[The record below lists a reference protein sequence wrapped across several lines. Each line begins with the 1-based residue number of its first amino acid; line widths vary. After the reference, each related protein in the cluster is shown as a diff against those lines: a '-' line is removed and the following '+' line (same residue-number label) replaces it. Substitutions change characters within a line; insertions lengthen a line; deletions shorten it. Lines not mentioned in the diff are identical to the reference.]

1 MSIPA
6 LGAVAG
12 AGFTPY
18 VPKTLAVDA
27 NTPAGSLAGV
37 DGVTGTAGTAG
48 TAATGQAGG
57 ADFASMLS
65 QGMQSL
71 QGLHS
76 TADSL
81 AVKASTGDL
90 NAIHDYTIAATEAST
105 ATQLTTAV
113 RNKALE
119 AFNEIMRMSV

>member
-1 MSIPA
+1 MTIPA
-6 LGAVAG
+6 VGAVAG
-12 AGFTPY
+12 TGFTPY
-18 VPKTLAVDA
+18 VPKTLAADG
-27 NTPAGSLAGV
+27 NTPATSLAGA
-37 DGVTGTAGTAG
+37 DALTGTAG
-48 TAATGQAGG
+48 TAATGQASG

-65 QGMQSL
+65 QGLQSL

-81 AVKASTGDL
+81 ALKASTGDL
-90 NAIHDYTIAATEAST
+90 NALHDYTIAATEAST

>member
-6 LGAVAG
+6 LGAVTG
-12 AGFTPY
+12 TGFTPY
-18 VPKTLAVDA
+18 VPKTLAADA
-27 NTPAGSLAGV
+27 NTPATSLAGA
-37 DGVTGTAGTAG
+37 DGLTGTAGTA
-48 TAATGQAGG
+48 APGQAGG

-81 AVKASTGDL
+81 AAKASTGDL

>member
-6 LGAVAG
+6 VGAVTG

-18 VPKTLAVDA
+18 VPKTLAADA
-27 NTPAGSLAGV
+27 NTPAASLAGA
-37 DGVTGTAGTAG
+37 DGLTGTAGTA
-48 TAATGQAGG
+48 APGQAGG

-81 AVKASTGDL
+81 AAKASTGDL